1 MTTRKKKGATNRTKN
16 STAVSAANVEQS
28 ARNEQVA
35 KSKIKAMDSP
45 CRINFHSRRY
55 RLTDADGCSG
65 KAALDGLVHAGLFP
79 DDSAQYVEKVSHTQE
94 KIKKPALEE
103 TIIEIY
109 NGGRHEK

>member
-1 MTTRKKKGATNRTKN
+1 MTAPKKKGVTNRTKN
-16 STAVSAANVEQS
+16 KTTIPAANVEPGTG
-28 ARNEQVA
+28 NESMA
-35 KSKIKAMDSP
+35 KSKIKDMDSP

-65 KAALDGLVHAGLFP
+65 KAALDGLVHAGLLP

-103 TIIEIY
+103 TIITIK
-109 NGGRHEK
+109 GAHHGR

>member
-1 MTTRKKKGATNRTKN
+1 MTTPKKKGATNRTKHT
-16 STAVSAANVEQS
+16 TALSAADMEPS
-28 ARNEQVA
+28 ACNESVA
-35 KSKIKAMDSP
+35 ESKIKAMDSP

-65 KAALDGLVHAGLFP
+65 KAALDGLVHAGLLP

-103 TIIEIY
+103 TIITIK
-109 NGGRHEK
+109 GAHHGR